1 MPDHFYVYPAYLDGA
16 TPRALGR
23 RVSTGDAAPNVTL
36 AEVVAA
42 ALSLGVKVTAE
53 PDKQYPPRFFTYAGR
68 AKVPKKA
75 GLTKTKFLRD
85 LAKEIHR
92 RRAAEKKP

>member
-16 TPRALGR
+16 TPRGLGR
-23 RVSTGDAAPNVTL
+23 RVPAEGAPANVTL
-36 AEVVAA
+36 EEVVAA

-53 PDKQYPPRFFTYAGR
+53 PDKHYPPRFFTYAGR

-75 GLTKTKFLRD
+75 GLTKSKFLRD
-85 LAKEIHR
+85 LANEIHR